1 MWRGLALD
9 VSSEPLLP
17 KEKQVIQ
24 KCGKDAAR
32 KGGEGRSV
40 GVCVPFA
47 ATKSRNVTWK
57 GIRED

>member
-1 MWRGLALD
+1 MRTERINVRRGLVLD

-24 KCGKDAAR
+24 KCGKDAER

-40 GVCVPFA
+40 GVYIPFA
-47 ATKSRNVTWK
+47 VTNS
-57 GIRED
+57 